1 MLCLPIYK
9 YTSICILLYIRV
21 QLIWQIKEFH
31 YRHSILSVI
40 YHIRAN
46 AFRIFG
52 LWRSHSRAI
61 QSVFGVKLLFYEK
74 FTLYWLNHLQPSK
87 IFLIYHITLNYPN
100 LWVNPLVK
108 SGVLEP
114 NNRVK
119 SQILAFTPILTTGGG
134 CHSNARHDNHPESCI
149 IW

>member
-1 MLCLPIYK
+1 MVICPGSEVHKDQGSAYLAKRRISLPTLNPERNLPYQ
-9 YTSICILLYIRV
+9 SRCI
-21 QLIWQIKEFH
+21 QNFW
-31 YRHSILSVI
+31 SVT
-40 YHIRAN
+40 
-46 AFRIFG
+46 FPQ
-52 LWRSHSRAI
+52 SRYPARFWGKI
-61 QSVFGVKLLFYEK
+61 AVYEE
-74 FTLYWLNHLQPSK
+74 FTLSGQNHLQLSK

-134 CHSNARHDNHPESCI
+134 CHSNGKHDNHPESSI

>member
-1 MLCLPIYK
+1 MCV
-9 YTSICILLYIRV
+9 RD

-40 YHIRAN
+40 YYIRGN

-52 LWRSHSRAI
+52 LWRSHCRAI
-61 QSVFGVKLLFYEK
+61 QPVFGVKLLFYEE
-74 FTLYWLNHLQPSK
+74 FTLCGRITFSLQKSSLFT
-87 IFLIYHITLNYPN
+87 ILHWMTPN
-100 LWVNPLVK
+100 LLFNPLVK

-119 SQILAFTPILTTGGG
+119 SHNLAFTTILTTGGG
-134 CHSNARHDNHPESCI
+134 CHSNARHGNHPESCI